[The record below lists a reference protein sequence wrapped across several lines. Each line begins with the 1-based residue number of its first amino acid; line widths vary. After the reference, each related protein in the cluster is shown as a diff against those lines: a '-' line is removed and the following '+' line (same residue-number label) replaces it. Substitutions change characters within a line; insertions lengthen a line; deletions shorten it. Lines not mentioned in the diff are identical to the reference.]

1 MVAIDSAKQAMRSS
15 VRKILRGL
23 PADELAKAS
32 VAACKRASELEAVV
46 RGVGVSVYLAMP
58 AAECQT
64 EALLRSLFE
73 QSNKSIFV
81 PRVDGMDR
89 NEMRMLRV
97 VCLQQLESFPRS
109 KWGIPEPTEEEAIGL
124 ENGLEAAQIDT
135 VIVPAVAFDR
145 RCHRLGQGRGYYDT
159 FLEKLTHA
167 RAARGMTP
175 PITIGLGLQQQLVPE
190 ARRTPHTSL
199 PPARPSVRPRLCV
212 RLCLT
217 GAHFGAR
224 FPPRLYLLA

>member
-145 RCHRLGQGRGYYDT
+145 RCHRLGQGRGYYGGNWLPSMSSCPIPLPRIPSRPSLAHPIPSKPT
-159 FLEKLTHA
+159 MQILSSRSSRTHA
-167 RAARGMTP
+167 P
-175 PITIGLGLQQQLVPE
+175 LE
-190 ARRTPHTSL
+190 A
-199 PPARPSVRPRLCV
+199 
-212 RLCLT
+212 
-217 GAHFGAR
+217 
-224 FPPRLYLLA
+224 